1 RAFSKTVNGV
11 RRPEERRK
19 TDANPALYQ
28 PTTATSSRCRKLVRV
43 SALLR
48 AFYMRNL
55 AQLFLLPQR
64 ENTYMNAL
72 TQTIGNQI
80 DTEARDSSQPLHL
93 STRKLVTLQD
103 LLAELQ
109 HDKQIAML
117 RTTAGHIT
125 SFLNV
130 PVEKVGIDGLVNIVP
145 EFRHYLKQKR
155 YKRNTANG
163 YCNYAGLLLRKA
175 KQLGWVPSNPEIP
188 RE

>member
-1 RAFSKTVNGV
+1 
-11 RRPEERRK
+11 
-19 TDANPALYQ
+19 
-28 PTTATSSRCRKLVRV
+28 
-43 SALLR
+43 
-48 AFYMRNL
+48 
-55 AQLFLLPQR
+55 
-64 ENTYMNAL
+64 MNAL

-130 PVEKVGIDGLVNIVP
+130 PVEKVGIAMVSSISFPSSGIISSKSATSGIPQTD
-145 EFRHYLKQKR
+145 
-155 YKRNTANG
+155 TATTRA
-163 YCNYAGLLLRKA
+163 CC
-175 KQLGWVPSNPEIP
+175 
-188 RE
+188 